1 MARSEA
7 RLSVDI
13 WNDAEFLALDEGE
26 QRAFMFVIS
35 QIDLAHDGVIPLRI
49 PRWARKARNLT
60 PEQLQQRVAGLAA
73 NRFVVVD
80 YEAGELLVRSFIRRD
95 KVYRQPNVLRA
106 AADHLP
112 LVESPL
118 IRRELAIEIARIM
131 TLDDVHKD
139 CVPILEAMLAELA
152 PDGIPPAQN
161 PQGNPS
167 GNPSAG
173 TPGER
178 GELQTVP
185 TQFPVPRSSDPRTP
199 AAESVGNPLR
209 AGARDEPPP
218 SGPPGR
224 AEALLAEWR
233 SSQRKPIGSFV
244 TAVGL
249 WIYDAIRDNATD
261 DEIRETLRR
270 WDAIDRKGPGLLP
283 SLLHEVVNPP
293 RPGNVI
299 ALAARASPPR
309 PSTTDQRV
317 AEALAIA
324 DRLEAQGGFP

>member
-7 RLSVDI
+7 RISVDI
-13 WNDAEFLALDEGE
+13 WSDDEFLALDEGE

-35 QIDLAHDGVIPLRI
+35 QIDLAHDGVIPLRM
-49 PRWARKARNLT
+49 PRWARKARGLSV
-60 PEQLQQRVAGLAA
+60 EQMQQRIAGLAA
-73 NRFVVVD
+73 NRFVVAD

-112 LVESPL
+112 MVESAT
-118 IRRELAIEIARIM
+118 IRRELAVEIQRIL

-139 CVPILEAMLAELA
+139 CLPILEAMLAELA
-152 PDGIPPAQN
+152 PDGITAAQN

-167 GNPSAG
+167 DNPSAG

-185 TQFPVPRSSDPRTP
+185 TQFPVPRDLDPLPP
-199 AAESVGNPLR
+199 AGNSAGNPLTR
-209 AGARDEPPP
+209 VGAREEPP
-218 SGPPGR
+218 GPPGR
-224 AEALLAEWR
+224 VEALLAEWR
-233 SSQRKPIGSFV
+233 SRHRRPVGSV
-244 TAVGL
+244 VAAVGM
-249 WIYDAIRDNATD
+249 WIHDAVRDHATD

-283 SLLHEVVNPP
+283 SLLHEVANAPIP
-293 RPGNVI
+293 SNVL
-299 ALAARASPPR
+299 ALPTSRASPSR
-309 PSTTDQRV
+309 PSTTDRAV
-317 AEALAIA
+317 ADTLALA
-324 DRLEAQGGFP
+324 DRIEAGGFP

>member
-7 RLSVDI
+7 RLSVEI

-49 PRWARKARNLT
+49 PRWARKARSLT
-60 PEQLQQRVAGLAA
+60 PEQMQQRIAGLAA

-118 IRRELAIEIARIM
+118 IRRELAVEIQRIM

-139 CVPILEAMLAELA
+139 CLPILEAMLAELA

-167 GNPSAG
+167 ENPSAG

-178 GELQTVP
+178 GVVTVR
-185 TQFPVPRSSDPRTP
+185 TTDFPVPRDLDPHPP
-199 AAESVGNPLR
+199 AAKTVSNSLTRVRTRE
-209 AGARDEPPP
+209 EPPNDT
-218 SGPPGR
+218 GPPGR

-233 SSQRKPIGSFV
+233 SGRRPVGSV
-244 TAVGL
+244 VASVGL
-249 WIYDAIRDNATD
+249 WIHDAIRDEATD

-270 WDAIDRKGPGLLP
+270 WDAIGRKGPGLLP
-283 SLLHEVVNPP
+283 SLLHEVLNGPP
-293 RPGNVI
+293 SNVL
-299 ALAARASPPR
+299 ALPARASPVK
-309 PSTTDQRV
+309 PSTTDIKV
-317 AEALAIA
+317 NDTLARA